1 MVNKRGRGTAALS
14 LGALGVVF
22 GDIGTSPLYA
32 LQAIFGLE
40 GDRLPQTP
48 TNILGLLSLLIWVI
62 TLVVSVKYI
71 AMVMNANNKGEGGIL
86 ALVSLLKSQQSKWR
100 SLPGWTLVG
109 IVGVSLFFGDSAITP
124 AISVL
129 SASEGLGVVA
139 PALHALILPLT
150 IVLLTGLFWLQKFG
164 SGRIG
169 NLFGPIMLLW
179 FIAIGAAGLSQVLKQ
194 PQVLQALSPTVAL
207 QFAGAHPLL
216 ALLSLGAIVLAITGA
231 EALYAD
237 MGHFGR
243 KAISLAWFF
252 VVFPSLTLCYLGQGA
267 MMLGGGSLAGNP
279 VVRLFPAHW
288 QLAAVLLAIVATLIA
303 SQSVIAGA
311 FSLTR
316 QAVHLGLMPKMK
328 ILHTSAREIGQI
340 YVPAV
345 NLLLFVSVVLL
356 VIGFGSSERL
366 AGAYGVAV
374 CGTLAADSL
383 LFLVV
388 LRKAMRKSWPIV
400 AAATVALVP
409 LDIALITANTNKLL
423 HGGLIPIGLGA
434 IMCLLITTWQKGDN
448 IVARERRR
456 IEGKLS
462 DFIVALHMGHP
473 TVRRLPGAAIYLG
486 SAHEYT
492 PLALHTMAM
501 DLHELPEH
509 VVIVTVKT
517 AEAAHVPAEERVSFN
532 DLSFLDGICHVT
544 LTYGFH
550 DHIDIPAVLKQLR
563 GRYPELRFAQDKATY
578 IISRSRV
585 VASARRNM
593 AGWRKQLYIAMSHN
607 AASASDYYHL
617 PVNRTKELD
626 TLIRL

>member
-1 MVNKRGRGTAALS
+1 MVTKRRSGITALS

-40 GDRLPQTP
+40 GDRLPVTP
-48 TNILGLLSLLIWVI
+48 ANILGLLSLLIWTI

-71 AMVMNANNKGEGGIL
+71 GLIMSAGNKGEGGIL
-86 ALVSLLKSQQSKWR
+86 ALVALLKSRGRWKG
-100 SLPGWTLVG
+100 LAIWTLVG

-129 SASEGLGVVA
+129 SAAEGLGV
-139 PALHALILPLT
+139 ALPTLHSYILPLT
-150 IVLLTGLFWLQKFG
+150 IVLLTGLFLLQRYG

-169 NLFGPIMLLW
+169 QLFGPVMLLW
-179 FIAIGAAGLSQVLKQ
+179 FVTIAAGGLHQIMQQPGVLK
-194 PQVLQALSPTVAL
+194 ALSPVVAL

-216 ALLSLGAIVLAITGA
+216 SLLALGAIVLAITGA

-243 KAISLAWFF
+243 PAISAAWFA
-252 VVFPSLTLCYLGQGA
+252 VVFPALALCYLGQGA
-267 MMLGGGSLAGNP
+267 LMLGGGSHQGNL
-279 VVRLFPAHW
+279 VVQLFPVAW
-288 QLAAVLLAIVATLIA
+288 QLPVALLAIVATLIA

-316 QAVHLGLMPKMK
+316 QAVHLGLLPKLFIK
-328 ILHTSAREIGQI
+328 HTSAKEVGQI
-340 YVPAV
+340 YIPAV
-345 NLLLFVSVVLL
+345 NGLLFISVVLL
-356 VIGFGSSERL
+356 VLGFGSSEQL

-388 LRKAMRKSWPIV
+388 LRRVFQKSWAIM
-400 AAATVALVP
+400 AAAILVLIP
-409 LDIALITANTNKLL
+409 MDILLITANVDKIW
-423 HGGLIPIGLGA
+423 HGGIIPLALGA
-434 IMCLLITTWQKGDN
+434 VMCVLITTWQRGDA
-448 IVARERRR
+448 IVARERRS
-456 IEGKLS
+456 IAGKLG

-473 TVRRLPGAAIYLG
+473 TIKRLPGAAVFLG
-486 SAHEYT
+486 SSHDYT
-492 PLALHTMAM
+492 PLALHATAM
-501 DLHELPEH
+501 KLHELPEH

-517 AEAAHVPAEERVSFN
+517 AEAAHIPPKERASFN
-532 DLSFLDGICHVT
+532 DLSFLDGICHLT

-550 DHIDIPAVLKQLR
+550 DHVDVPAALTALR
-563 GRYPELRFAQDKATY
+563 GQYPELRFATNKATY

-585 VASARRNM
+585 VATRRRNL
-593 AGWRKQLYIAMSHN
+593 AAWRKRLYITMSHN

-617 PVNRTKELD
+617 PVARTQELD